1 MKVKVKKG
9 STFQT
14 KDGKTHKEGEV
25 LEVGKSIS
33 KEEYESHRAKFEQE
47 GHEGH
52 GHERHEG
59 HKEKK
64 DAPLDKAFED
74 KADKR

>member
-47 GHEGH
+47 GHEGQ
-52 GHERHEG
+52 
-59 HKEKK
+59 KEKK
-64 DAPLDKAFED
+64 DATFDKAFDD
-74 KADKR
+74 KAGKRQ